1 VNAESKASQ
10 PTRAEASEFTATG
23 ISKRISYDVIQL
35 PSKPRRLQKKSIEY
49 VKSPTVL
56 KSLKKRSQELMQ
68 NLKSD
73 RLKHFHGSRPIPK
86 DFIKKR

>member
-1 VNAESKASQ
+1 VNAGSDAIQ
-10 PTRAEASEFTATG
+10 PADATDFTATG

-49 VKSPTVL
+49 IKSPTVL

-68 NLKSD
+68 NLKPD
-73 RLKHFHGSRPIPK
+73 KIKNFYGSRPMPQ
-86 DFIKKR
+86 DFIRKR